1 MEFIRLRIGGFC
13 RNGIRAQS
21 WADVGVPRV
30 SSANLRA
37 AASFPK
43 STIELDTLFKSDSP
57 NVGPSAASPYLF
69 AWSAAS
75 HCVPQ
80 NGHRRVCGCK
90 PPLFSVPDF
99 KRASRAA
106 AGLLPNQ
113 DEINPA
119 FELHDASGYRAGCA
133 LGHDARQG
141 ESTIKF
147 VGITPSERCEACSS
161 RADGDRFRL
170 ARWKR
175 PPLKAQPVS
184 RCAPSV
190 NLRARRPPEFLLP

>member
-1 MEFIRLRIGGFC
+1 M
-13 RNGIRAQS
+13 
-21 WADVGVPRV
+21 PRV

-113 DEINPA
+113 DGINRA

-133 LGHDARQG
+133 FGHDARQG
-141 ESTIKF
+141 ESTVKF

-161 RADGDRFRL
+161 RADDDRFRL
-170 ARWKR
+170 NQMEEAAAQGAAGFALRTKR
-175 PPLKAQPVS
+175 D
-184 RCAPSV
+184 
-190 NLRARRPPEFLLP
+190 LRARRLPEFSASVIRQ